1 MPSEYKKNGVH
12 FFYPDN
18 WRLEEIPPED
28 GNFTVE
34 LNSPDGAFWMLTVS
48 ETDSPEKLATSAH
61 EAMMTE
67 YRDLESVPTTKMIA
81 GRMLSGFDMDFMVF
95 DLVNTAMV
103 LTFAEN
109 NKTYAI
115 FWQADDQLLS
125 GTCEDVFNAITFSLI
140 DRLTK

>member
-1 MPSEYKKNGVH
+1 MPLEYRKNGVH

-18 WRLEEIPPED
+18 WNLDDIPLEE
-28 GNFTVE
+28 GNFAVE

-48 ETDSPEKLATSAH
+48 NNQSPEDLAESARN
-61 EAMMTE
+61 ALAAE

-81 GRMLSGFDMDFMVF
+81 GRMLNGFDMDFMCF

-103 LTFAEN
+103 LTFSDN
-109 NKTYAI
+109 DRTYAI

-125 GTCEDVFNAITFSLI
+125 QSREDVFNAITFSLLE
-140 DRLTK
+140 RLS